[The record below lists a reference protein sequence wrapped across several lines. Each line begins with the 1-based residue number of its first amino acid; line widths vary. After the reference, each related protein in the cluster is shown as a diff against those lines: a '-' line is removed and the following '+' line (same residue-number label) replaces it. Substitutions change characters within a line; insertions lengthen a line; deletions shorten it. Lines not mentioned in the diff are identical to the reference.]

1 MNSIEL
7 DYLGNITSLAEMKA
21 WVDSQIADGKT
32 HIDIEFD
39 YEMEGVDKIKLY
51 SFKDVDT

>member
-1 MNSIEL
+1 MNNIEL